1 VGGWRGV
8 GGVGGVGEGEGV
20 CPLHGVG
27 GEDRGVGFAD
37 LTEEGGGVDVLRELE
52 RGGAGEG
59 GVGCYGGGE
68 FFGWRRDGLAMGS
81 WCGKGV
87 LLAYHRGC

>member
-1 VGGWRGV
+1 
-8 GGVGGVGEGEGV
+8 V

-37 LTEEGGGVDVLRELE
+37 LVEEGGGVDVLRELE
-52 RGGAGEG
+52 RGRAGEG

-68 FFGWRRDGLAMGS
+68 LFSCGGNGLA
-81 WCGKGV
+81 WDCG
-87 LLAYHRGC
+87 A